1 MKRILALL
9 LLILLPTALVA
20 RFKLTAESRP
30 IVFNRVTVIDMTGA
44 PPKPNMTVI
53 VVGNRISAI
62 GRTGKV
68 RLPKNA
74 QIIDA
79 SGKFLIPGLWDMH
92 IHSGG
97 YENGRKY
104 FPLLISKGITGVRDM
119 GTPLE
124 EILRLRKD
132 VNEGKI
138 LAPRMMIAGHL
149 LQGSLPFQNPI
160 FVSVN
165 NKAEASQAV
174 INLKMNGVN
183 FIKIHDAIPRDIYL
197 AIAAEAKRQ
206 KLPLAGHVPPFISAV
221 EASNAGQQSIE
232 HLGGRFYGVLLACST
247 REAEL
252 SERIKLIIDDVL
264 KAFGEKR
271 EPDDSAIFRADF
283 TRPLF
288 ESFSE
293 QRAALVFSTFR
304 KNKTWQVPTLVA
316 QPLREAINERKDLSE
331 DDRLYAKKLMRKQSD
346 IVAAM
351 QRTGVKI
358 MAGTDLPLDKP
369 KLHEE
374 LALLV
379 NAGLT
384 PMQALQTATSNPAKY
399 LNMSDS
405 LGTIEKGKLAD
416 LVLLEANPLEN
427 INNTQRISAV
437 MANGKYLPK
446 EVLQEMLVEA
456 ETAANKYEECW
467 TVKRCLTNH

>member
-1 MKRILALL
+1 MRGIFTLL
-9 LLILLPTALVA
+9 LLFLLPTSLVA
-20 RFKLTAESRP
+20 QFKLTAESRP

-44 PPKPNMTVI
+44 SPKPNMTVI
-53 VVGNRISAI
+53 VVGNRLSAI
-62 GRTGKV
+62 AKTGKV

-74 QIIDA
+74 QIIEA
-79 SGKFLIPGLWDMH
+79 SGKYLIPGLWDMH

-104 FPLLISKGITGVRDM
+104 FPLLIAKGITGVRDM

-124 EILRLRKD
+124 EILPLRKD
-132 VNEGKI
+132 VNERKF
-138 LAPRMMIAGHL
+138 LAPRMMIVGHL
-149 LQGSLPFQNPI
+149 LQGPLPFKNPI

-165 NKAEASQAV
+165 NKVEASQAV
-174 INLKMNGVN
+174 INLKKNGVN
-183 FIKIHDAIPRDIYL
+183 FIKIHDAVPRDIYF

-206 KLPLAGHVPPFISAV
+206 GLPLVGHVPPFISAI

-247 REAEL
+247 REVEL
-252 SERIKLIIDDVL
+252 TERIKLMINDVL

-283 TRPLF
+283 TKPLF

-293 QRAALVFSTFR
+293 QKAKLVFATFR

-316 QPLREAINERKDLSE
+316 PPLREAINERKDLSE
-331 DDRLYAKKLMRKQSD
+331 DDIIYAKKLVRNQFD

-351 QRTGVKI
+351 QRAGVKI

-379 NAGLT
+379 EAGLT
-384 PMQALQTATSNPAKY
+384 PMQALQTATSNPAKF

-416 LVLLEANPLEN
+416 LVLLDANPLDD
-427 INNTQRISAV
+427 IANTKKISAV
-437 MANGKYLPK
+437 VANGRYLSK
-446 EVLQEMLVEA
+446 EKLREMLGGNEP
-456 ETAANKYEECW
+456 
-467 TVKRCLTNH
+467 R